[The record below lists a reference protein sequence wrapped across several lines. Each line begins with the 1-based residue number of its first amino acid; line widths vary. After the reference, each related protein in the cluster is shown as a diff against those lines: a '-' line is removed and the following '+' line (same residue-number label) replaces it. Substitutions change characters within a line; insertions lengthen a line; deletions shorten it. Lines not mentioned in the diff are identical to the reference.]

1 MAHEENCEGELFQT
15 EGPRLLAGFSI
26 IWLSPYVR
34 LDLVN
39 AIGPLPLLND
49 CGLVTNGDWFTGV
62 LGLRY

>member
-1 MAHEENCEGELFQT
+1 MA
-15 EGPRLLAGFSI
+15 FSL
-26 IWLSPYVR
+26 WQVKVS